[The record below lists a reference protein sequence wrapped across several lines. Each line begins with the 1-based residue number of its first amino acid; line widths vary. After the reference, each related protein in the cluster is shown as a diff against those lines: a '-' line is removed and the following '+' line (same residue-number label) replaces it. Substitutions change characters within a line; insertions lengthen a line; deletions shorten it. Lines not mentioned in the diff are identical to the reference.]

1 MRRGGTASLYRPSA
15 KMPRKFVGQISSW
28 VEYYGERGVVY
39 GSGLDI
45 IQCYQK
51 IKLSCHSM
59 VYQIG
64 IAMAGKIM
72 DGNAGIIY

>member
-1 MRRGGTASLYRPSA
+1 M
-15 KMPRKFVGQISSW
+15 
-28 VEYYGERGVVY
+28 VY
-39 GSGLDI
+39 SSGLDI